1 MKIQVDLSP
10 LGPILLDVDEARE
23 LYRQLGDVFAGP
35 AWLHRDAP
43 GIARPSAHGQSTA
56 GMPISEMRRLT
67 GAVGE

>member
-23 LYRQLGDVFAGP
+23 IYRQLGDVFGGES
-35 AWLHRDAP
+35 WLMREAP
-43 GIARPSAHGQSTA
+43 GVRKTEPLTPGEIRW
-56 GMPISEMRRLT
+56 LT